1 MFDGDVSECSEMA
14 SESTC
19 KRRKAEKTVAPTKK
33 GKTMSIAFVKV
44 PLLQMRMAMEKEM
57 LSVDN
62 LDHVT
67 QILTDFKLKVGP
79 QFHISVWV
87 ILIALWHPDHFATL
101 MNPKKWT
108 ITNLARDE
116 QLEECNMEDIPMRE
130 RIKAML
136 LVARQF
142 MSTCLEE
149 LSIEFVTSIF
159 EGMID
164 TSATLLSPVDLTELM
179 KLLKN
184 YKICCDSSLQSSQSS
199 SLPMAT
205 MSIASTSADSQ
216 TRLVGVYG
224 CNDPSSIANM
234 DDDAFEDAFGRYAS
248 RRRTG
253 KASCDIFLQT
263 AGNPNKLTASVPMED
278 YVMDAI
284 LYKKSDLEGL
294 RDTKE
299 MWKYA
304 SMKCRTTFPE
314 NSVHLQN
321 IKTAMRTT
329 LSLMK
334 NSDTMR
340 EVPVLNQYASIQRR

>member
-1 MFDGDVSECSEMA
+1 MLDGDKTECSVA
-14 SESTC
+14 SMDSTC
-19 KRRKAEKTVAPTKK
+19 KRRKAEKPVTPMKK
-33 GKTMSIAFVKV
+33 AKTTSRAFTNI
-44 PLLQMRMAMEKEM
+44 PLLQIRAAMEIEK
-57 LSVDN
+57 LSADN
-62 LDHVT
+62 LVHVT
-67 QILTDFKLKVGP
+67 QLLTDFKLKVGT
-79 QFHISVWV
+79 QYHISVWIV
-87 ILIALWHPDHFATL
+87 LISLWHPEHFATM
-101 MNPKKWT
+101 MNPKKWMT
-108 ITNLARDE
+108 TNLARDE
-116 QLEECNMEDIPMRE
+116 RLEECNMEDVPMRE
-130 RIKAML
+130 KIKAML
-136 LVARQF
+136 LVARPF
-142 MSTCLEE
+142 MSTCFEE
-149 LSIEFVTSIF
+149 LSIDFVTSIF
-159 EGMID
+159 EAMID

-179 KLLKN
+179 KLLKS
-184 YKICCDSSLQSSQSS
+184 YKLCCDSIPQNSQSS
-199 SLPMAT
+199 SQPMAT

-224 CNDPSSIANM
+224 RNDPSSIANM

-263 AGNPNKLTASVPMED
+263 AGNPNKMTASVPMED

-314 NSVHLQN
+314 SSVHLQN

-329 LSLMK
+329 LPLMK
-334 NSDTMR
+334 TSDTMR
-340 EVPVLNQYASIQRR
+340 EVPVSSQYASI